1 MTESHDEKHTFTE
14 FIDYPAHETRTE
26 SAEFRANKR
35 RLVKQLDIGCWICGS
50 KESRE
55 VHHIHEWSLWNA
67 LDPEKVLNSLHAF
80 DPYGY
85 THAGGEKPIESPDD
99 LRNLVV
105 ICEVHHRGI
114 GTGVHAL
121 TMPIWLP
128 QRAVKKGFSITL
140 AIAHV
145 QSKDNSLKTNGK
157 K

>member
-1 MTESHDEKHTFTE
+1 MTEGHDEKHTFTE

-50 KESRE
+50 KENRE

-85 THAGGEKPIESPDD
+85 THAGGDKPIESPDD

-128 QRAVKKGFSITL
+128 QRAVKKGVSITQ
-140 AIAHV
+140 AIVHV
-145 QSKDNSLKTNGK
+145 QSKDNSLKTNRK